1 MEISNGKKLF
11 ENCIRLSS
19 RRSLFGRMVVYFFL
33 GSVACLSMNIT
44 IGVFGFFGLAVLM
57 FVLFI
62 HFHEKFHAVLVEGR
76 RMFAKLEEIGTK
88 GGK

>member
-1 MEISNGKKLF
+1 MRISSGKELF
-11 ENCIRLSS
+11 ESCIRLSS
-19 RRSLFGRMVVYFFL
+19 RRSLFGRMGVYFFL

-44 IGVFGFFGLAVLM
+44 VGIFTFFALAILM

-62 HFHEKFHAVLVEGR
+62 YFHEKLHVVLDEGR
-76 RMFAKLEEIGTK
+76 RMFAKLEEIGPK